1 MQQRFYSRQL
11 ILLGGGHSNIQVLK
25 KLCMSEYIG
34 LKTVLISENYE
45 ATYSG
50 LTPSYLQNQI
60 KKNKIS
66 IDLQRLCFNAGA
78 TFIKDCVISLDT
90 NNQIINLQNHP
101 SIDYDLLSINTGS
114 ISKKIDIKIH
124 DQAKIIMVKPINL
137 FVELI
142 QKIDNLVKKSDNTHI
157 TIIGNGIAG
166 YEICF
171 SLHQRYKNK
180 VTITLIGSKKI
191 SEKNI
196 NSQSKKKLKNICKI
210 IGINEKIGI
219 IREIGKKEIFLLN
232 GEIIKSDINFLSTGA
247 SAPKWLNKSLVRTNS
262 DGFAMVN
269 EYLQSLNFENIFI
282 SGDIASSEINPRPKS
297 GVMAVRQ
304 GEILKENIFFKL
316 QGKPLTK
323 YNPQKNWL
331 YIINTLDQKALI
343 NYYFLSFHGKWCLKL
358 KFYIDNTFMNKFKFP
373 DKTKMKKKVI
383 SLKGYES
390 LSNKMYCQ
398 GCGSKVSKNTL
409 VNFLKKEEVN
419 HELSDAST
427 ILTNTSSLIQSI
439 DHIKLFSSFNPFD
452 FGVISYL
459 HSQNDILSGG
469 GSVKSL
475 SVSLALPFS
484 EGATEKFYM
493 EYFMKGIQSE
503 AKKDKSII
511 ASGHSF
517 QSIEPGITITMNGA
531 IEEKLSKNQAQESD
545 LIYLSKPLG
554 TGYLLAAYFK
564 NTDLLTSDD
573 FQYLINYLKTGNK
586 EIAQI
591 AKKYHCNVMTDISG
605 FGLASHL
612 GDICKSSNLTARI
625 SLNSEIL
632 INSNIN
638 ILKKYQSTGFKNNYL
653 SSSKEISISEEHLLK
668 NILYDPQT
676 NGPLLFS
683 INKDH
688 KDKFEREID
697 LNKGFVPI
705 LLGEFTNQD
714 EKLIYID
721 N

>member
-1 MQQRFYSRQL
+1 
-11 ILLGGGHSNIQVLK
+11 LGGGHSNIQVLK
-25 KLCMSEYIG
+25 KLCMNEYIG
-34 LKTVLISENYE
+34 LKTILISENYE
-45 ATYSG
+45 TVYSG

-60 KKNKIS
+60 KKSQIS

-78 TFIKDCVISLDT
+78 TFIKDRAVSLDT
-90 NNQIINLQNHP
+90 NNQTIKLQNHP
-101 SIDYDLLSINTGS
+101 SLDYDLLSINTGS
-114 ISKKIDIKIH
+114 ISKKIDIKTH
-124 DQAKIIMVKPINL
+124 DQSINVMVKPINF
-137 FVELI
+137 FVEQI
-142 QKIDNLVKKSDNTHI
+142 EKIDNLVKKSGNTQI

-180 VTITLIGSKKI
+180 VTITLIGTKKI

-196 NSQSKKKLKNICKI
+196 NSRSKRKLKKICEI

-219 IREIGKKEIFLLN
+219 IKEIGKKEILLLN
-232 GEIIKSDINFLSTGA
+232 GEIIKSDINFFSTGA
-247 SAPKWLNKSLVRTNS
+247 SAPSWLNESLIKTNS
-262 DGFAMVN
+262 DGFALVN

-282 SGDIASSEINPRPKS
+282 TGDIASSERKPRVKS

-304 GEILKENIFFKL
+304 GETLKENIFFKL

-331 YIINTLDQKALI
+331 YIINTLDKKALI

-373 DKTKMKKKVI
+373 DKTEMKKEVI
-383 SLKGYES
+383 NLKGYES

-409 VNFLKKEEVN
+409 VNFLKKEDVN
-419 HELSDAST
+419 HELSDSSIIETNSST
-427 ILTNTSSLIQSI
+427 LIQSI
-439 DHIKLFSSFNPFD
+439 DHIKLFSSLNPYD

-475 SVSLALPFS
+475 SISLALPFS

-493 EYFMKGIQSE
+493 EYFMKGIKSE
-503 AKKDKSII
+503 ANKDKSII

-517 QSIEPGITITMNGA
+517 QSSEPGITITMNGT

-545 LIYLSKPLG
+545 LIYISKPLG
-554 TGYLLAAYFK
+554 TGYLLAAYFN
-564 NTDLLTSDD
+564 NTDLLTSGD
-573 FQYLINYLKTGNK
+573 FQYLIKCLKTGNK
-586 EIAQI
+586 EIAET
-591 AKKYHCNVMTDISG
+591 AKKNQCNVMTDISG

-625 SLNSEIL
+625 SLNNDVL

-638 ILKKYQSTGFKNNYL
+638 ILNKFQSTGFKNNYL
-653 SSSKEISISEEHLLK
+653 SSSYEVLIPKEHPLK

-683 INKDH
+683 IKKNH
-688 KDKFEREID
+688 KDKFEKEIE
-697 LNKGFVPI
+697 LNQGFKPI
-705 LLGEFTNQD
+705 FLGKFTKQE